1 MIPVYL
7 GKGGDGEKR
16 EGEKKTAVLVLWA
29 KWTTLAKA
37 FFLPEQVFL
46 ILPAWKIRI
55 EYSGLFFTVYL
66 TYAK

>member
-37 FFLPEQVFL
+37 FFARTSFSDFASMKNQDRIFWFVFHSL
-46 ILPAWKIRI
+46 SDIR
-55 EYSGLFFTVYL
+55 
-66 TYAK
+66 